1 MRKIFLSFF
10 MLILLA
16 FNSLNVFS
24 QYELT
29 DEAKA
34 GQSIGNF
41 LGKAVGYAL
50 LIGIVYFI
58 YKAFTK
64 KSEK

>member
-1 MRKIFLSFF
+1 MRKIFFSFLLVALSV
-10 MLILLA
+10 
-16 FNSLNVFS
+16 FNSLSAYS

-29 DEAKA
+29 AGAKA

-50 LIGIVYFI
+50 LIGIIYLI
-58 YKAFTK
+58 YKAITK

>member
-1 MRKIFLSFF
+1 MKKVQTLLV
-10 MLILLA
+10 LILL
-16 FNSLNVFS
+16 FLNGYS

-41 LGKAVGYAL
+41 LGKAAGY
-50 LIGIVYFI
+50 LILFGIIFLI

-64 KSEK
+64 KKEK